1 VDTRWTCVSESES
14 EIAGTECGHAAER
27 VRGTETERQREKE
40 SEPHRE
46 SESARARARD
56 SKKV

>member
-1 VDTRWTCVSESES
+1 MSESES